1 VIPVAPQPEPDQFE
15 SLVRLPGSAYLATVP
30 APTTAQWKKAAF
42 WTRIAGDFRVSYGAI
57 CAYSAQW
64 IPYREGGGTVDHYV
78 PKSDAPQLAYEWT
91 NYRLACQNC
100 NARKWVHRDVLD
112 PFNLAADSFVLLFPG
127 LQVGP
132 NDSLPAGAASAVDAT
147 IERLRLNDENAKT
160 SRQEW
165 LLPYCENQCTF
176 ELLRERAPFIAHELE
191 RQGLV
196 EEIKR
201 MMVGR
206 TRHV

>member
-1 VIPVAPQPEPDQFE
+1 MIPVAPQPEPDQFE
-15 SLVRLPGSAYLATVP
+15 SLVRSPGSAYLARFP
-30 APTTAQWKKAAF
+30 APTTAQWKNAAY
-42 WTRIAGDFRVSYGAI
+42 WARVARELRTSYQEV

-64 IPYREGGGTVDHYV
+64 IPSREGGGTVDHFV
-78 PKSDAPQLAYEWT
+78 PKSNAPQFAYEWT

-112 PFNLAADSFVLLFPG
+112 PFTLATDSFVLLFPS
-127 LQVGP
+127 LQVRP
-132 NDSLPAGAASAVDAT
+132 NGSLPVEAASAVDAT
-147 IERLRLNDENAKT
+147 IKRLRLNDENAKT

-165 LLPYCENQCTF
+165 LLPYCESQCTF
-176 ELLRERAPFIAHELE
+176 DFLRVKAPFIASELG